1 MAVRNIIYKSFY
13 NIIRDT
19 WRLAFT
25 ALHIILLHIMWRRY
39 YKILYVLSD
48 LVRGIR
54 CIYNM
59 IYVYARWVT
68 SPGILYPLFL
78 WLEAGRRV
86 KNLDVYH
93 LYIIHIIYVLN
104 NIFFY
109 ILYVY
114 VLVGGHGKKTPQTNR
129 PKTPKHKEKNKIN
142 FQVFIEVFARC
153 GKR

>member
-1 MAVRNIIYKSFY
+1 MVRNIYKSFY
-13 NIIRDT
+13 YIIRNT
-19 WRLAFT
+19 WRLAST

-59 IYVYARWVT
+59 IYIYARWVT
-68 SPGILYPLFL
+68 SSGIFYPLLL
-78 WLEAGRRV
+78 WPEAGLRV
-86 KNLDVYH
+86 KNLDMYH

-109 ILYVY
+109 IYIY
-114 VLVGGHGKKTPQTNR
+114 VLVGWHGKNSPNKQT
-129 PKTPKHKEKNKIN
+129 KNA
-142 FQVFIEVFARC
+142 ET
-153 GKR
+153 